1 MTRTWS
7 SGPRASVLPLR
18 PLALVKKLAWIACPV
33 CYPSLPHPISVQLHC
48 LQGGGREVPPGK
60 GVSSFLPHGA
70 PTVGFALPVPTH
82 LTRFPFWTLLSCHF
96 PSLLPQWKLWGLQ
109 EPSFN
114 PQRGMCVCVW
124 GGAPVPMSLLNH
136 LDPSLDGEGILSRFL
151 EEKGRACVQKGR
163 EEREWS
169 GVGHSEQFP
178 GAGPES

>member
-114 PQRGMCVCVW
+114 PQRGMCVCV
-124 GGAPVPMSLLNH
+124 GGCSCPHVPIKSLGSFPGWRR
-136 LDPSLDGEGILSRFL
+136 DPFPLSRGERQGL
-151 EEKGRACVQKGR
+151 CSEGKGG
-163 EEREWS
+163 ERME
-169 GVGHSEQFP
+169 VG
-178 GAGPES
+178 